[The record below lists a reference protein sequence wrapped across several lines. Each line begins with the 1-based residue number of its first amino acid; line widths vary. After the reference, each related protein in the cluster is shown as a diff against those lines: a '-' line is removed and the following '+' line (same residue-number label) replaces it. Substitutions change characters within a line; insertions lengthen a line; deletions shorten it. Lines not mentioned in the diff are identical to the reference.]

1 MNKGSDALQASLVSY
16 QEWLTKKG
24 GAKLTIA
31 SYLTDLRDTAA
42 YLTSRGVTNWQ
53 QVDRATL
60 TAYLQ
65 SLNDK
70 GRRTTTIQRRISS
83 LRRFYA
89 YLQVTGQVNHDP
101 VALLKAK
108 QTPRLAP
115 VGLTPQEADLLPDH
129 VPGKGVARERNRALV
144 ALLVATGARAN
155 ELRDLQTGD
164 LDLELGVVY
173 LGQSS
178 RRLVPL
184 NEQAQT
190 YLTTYLTARADQ
202 SATDEGYVFLNNRG
216 QPLSRQSIWEV
227 VNATGQRANIE
238 GAVTPQRVRDGF
250 AYRLLAHGADLSL
263 VQQLMGHQSILT
275 TQVYLEQAKEG
286 HHADRLP

>member
-1 MNKGSDALQASLVSY
+1 M
-16 QEWLTKKG
+16 
-24 GAKLTIA
+24 TIA

-202 SATDEGYVFLNNRG
+202 SATDEDTSF
-216 QPLSRQSIWEV
+216 
-227 VNATGQRANIE
+227 
-238 GAVTPQRVRDGF
+238 
-250 AYRLLAHGADLSL
+250 
-263 VQQLMGHQSILT
+263 
-275 TQVYLEQAKEG
+275 
-286 HHADRLP
+286 